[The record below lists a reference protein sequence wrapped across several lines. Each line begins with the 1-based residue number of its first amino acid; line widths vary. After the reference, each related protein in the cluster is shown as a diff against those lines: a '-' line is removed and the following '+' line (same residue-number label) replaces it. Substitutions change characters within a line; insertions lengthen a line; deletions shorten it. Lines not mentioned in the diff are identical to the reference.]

1 MATNPTYEGA
11 VIADAIS
18 YRGQVQPIGGTA
30 NAANPPY
37 VINVPN
43 GNSPSVDAFGRQRV
57 SLSNSLFDGKFRFD
71 LLPALY
77 DQTVTGTGSI
87 TYQTNEKCSR
97 LAVTNGGIGRA
108 LMRSHQSFL
117 YRAAQSMQIDIS
129 LCSGAITAN
138 TVKRYGYF
146 DDNNG
151 IIYQVGS
158 TDLRFILRTAT
169 SGAPSDANF
178 VSQTNWNLD
187 TLLGTGGTSNPS
199 GFTLDVTKTQILVI
213 DYQFLGVGRVRMG
226 FNIGGNTIWC
236 HQFLNANTTLAV
248 QYMQTGCLP
257 ISAELRSFVAQNASL
272 DFICAGVIKEGS
284 SGSEQSYQAT
294 ANTRSVAAAGQSLQ
308 NAVSETVL
316 VVGLRSGYEAAYL
329 TLDSVTAFNTSN
341 QGVYFEVALFR
352 GYAGGGF
359 GFSNCGTASQFSTTV
374 ISAPT
379 APAVAGSG
387 YLLTSGFVGGS
398 SGQSIQISSSTANGV
413 LVATG
418 TDLFVVRAYGL
429 AGVATSHFVLNFQEY
444 Y

>member
-1 MATNPTYEGA
+1 MATAPTYEGA

-18 YRGQVQPIGGTA
+18 YRGQVQIIGGSA
-30 NAANPPY
+30 NTSNPPY
-37 VINVPN
+37 VLTTAPT
-43 GNSPSVDAFGRQRV
+43 NSPSIDAFGRQRV
-57 SLSNSLFDGKFRFD
+57 SSPNSLFDGKFRFD

-77 DQTVTGTGSI
+77 DQTITGTGSV
-87 TYQTNEKCSR
+87 TYQTNEKCAR
-97 LAVTNGGIGRA
+97 LAVTGAGIGRA
-108 LMRSHQSFL
+108 LMRTHQSFL
-117 YRAAQSMQIDIS
+117 YRAAESMQIDIS
-129 LCSGAITAN
+129 FCSGAIAAN

-151 IIYQVGS
+151 MFFQVGS
-158 TDLRFILRTAT
+158 TDLRFVLRTAT

-178 VSQTNWNLD
+178 VIQSNWNLD
-187 TLLGTGGTSNPS
+187 TLTGAGGTSNPS

-257 ISAELRSFVAQNASL
+257 ISAEISSSVAQAASM
-272 DFICAGVIKEGS
+272 DFICAGVLKEG
-284 SGSEQSYQAT
+284 GSEREQSYQAT

-308 NAVSETVL
+308 NNISETVL
-316 VVGLRSGYEAAYL
+316 TVGLRSGFEGGYL
-329 TLDSVTAFNTSN
+329 VLEGVNAFNTSN
-341 QGVYFEVALFR
+341 QSFYFEVALVR
-352 GYAGGGF
+352 GYTGGGF
-359 GFSNCGTASQFSTTV
+359 AFNNCGTASQFSTTV

-379 APAVAGSG
+379 APAVAGSN
-387 YLLTSGFVGGS
+387 YVLASGFVGS
-398 SGQSIQISSSTANGV
+398 SAGNQIQVNNTTSLGM

-429 AGVATSHFVLNFQEY
+429 AAAATAHFVINFQEFY
-444 Y
+444 

>member
-1 MATNPTYEGA
+1 MPTTPTYQGA
-11 VIADAIS
+11 TIADDLT
-18 YRGQVQPIGGTA
+18 YTGQSQPIGGTA
-30 NAANPPY
+30 NTANPPY
-37 VINVPN
+37 VNTAVPN
-43 GNSPSVDAFGRQRV
+43 TPAIDAFGRQRV
-57 SLSNSLFDGKFRFD
+57 SLSNSLFDSKFRFD

-77 DQTVTGTGSI
+77 DRTITGTGTV
-87 TYQTNEKCSR
+87 TYQGNEKCAR
-97 LAVTNGGIGRA
+97 LDVTNVGIGRA
-108 LMRSHQSFL
+108 LMRSHQTFL

-169 SGAPSDANF
+169 SGAVSDANA
-178 VSQTNWNLD
+178 VSQSNWNLD
-187 TLLGTGGTSNPS
+187 TLNGTGGTANPS

-257 ISAELRSFVAQNASL
+257 ISAELRSFVAQNASM
-272 DFICAGVIKEGS
+272 DFICAGVIKEGA
-284 SGSEQSYQAT
+284 SGTEQSYPVSV
-294 ANTRSVAAAGQSLQ
+294 NTRSVAATGQALQ

-316 VVGLRSGYEAAYL
+316 AVGLQTAYSGGYL
-329 TLDSVTAFNTSN
+329 VLDSVTAFNTAN
-341 QGVYFEVALFR
+341 QAFYYEVSLFR

-359 GFSNCGTASQFSTTV
+359 AFTNCGTASQVSTTV

-379 APAVAGSG
+379 APAVAGTG
-387 YLLTSGFVGGS
+387 YILASGFVGAAAGN
-398 SGQSIQISSSTANGV
+398 QITGVIANANAGL

-429 AGVATSHFVLNFQEY
+429 SAVGSAHFVMNFQEVY
-444 Y
+444 